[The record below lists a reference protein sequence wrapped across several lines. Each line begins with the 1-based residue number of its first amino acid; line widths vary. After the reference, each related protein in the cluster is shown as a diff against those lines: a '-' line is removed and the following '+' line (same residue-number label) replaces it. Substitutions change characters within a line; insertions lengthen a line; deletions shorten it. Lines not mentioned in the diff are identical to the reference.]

1 MRFFGLDE
9 FWNERANISLMFQRI
24 RCEFSGF
31 MVNIWLSEK
40 RVFCVFIIIWIL
52 FFKKRY
58 TKYTTYWTNSKSFNF
73 FFHAISAEDMLIK
86 PLTIPMGPLRERF
99 AIFNSTN
106 KFRKHLNLPLWSD
119 QIHFYYDNWKDD
131 IWIEITF
138 SKPNPGSSSVSKT
151 WM

>member
-52 FFKKRY
+52 LKK
-58 TKYTTYWTNSKSFNF
+58 KNDIQSIQPIEQIQNLLI

-119 QIHFYYDNWKDD
+119 QIHYYDNWKDD